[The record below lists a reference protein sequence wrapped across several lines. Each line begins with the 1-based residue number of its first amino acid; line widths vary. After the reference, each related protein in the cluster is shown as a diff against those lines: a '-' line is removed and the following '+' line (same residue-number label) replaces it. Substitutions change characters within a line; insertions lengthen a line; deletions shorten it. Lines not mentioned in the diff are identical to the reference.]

1 MESTMTKSTFT
12 TVFTQFLNSYWGAF
26 HEALEAQ
33 SVTPGRLAESLFK
46 ALKSEHFTFEA
57 IYAGRAKGA
66 LDRLG
71 QIWRELEARRYQSP
85 DPGLTH
91 DEITEARKLFEEIYS
106 SLVREGQKY
115 PALRKTI
122 LKRAP
127 HSTPREPLRAD
138 AAR

>member
-1 MESTMTKSTFT
+1 MTKSTFT
-12 TVFTQFLNSYWGAF
+12 TVFSQFLNSYWGAF

-33 SVTPGRLAESLFK
+33 SVTPSRLAGSLFK
-46 ALKSEHFTFEA
+46 ALQSEHRTFEA
-57 IYAGRAKGA
+57 MYAGRAKGA

-71 QIWRELEARRYQSP
+71 HIWRELEARRYQSP

-106 SLVREGQKY
+106 SLVREGHKF

-122 LKRAP
+122 LKHAP
-127 HSTPREPLRAD
+127 HSTPKEPLRFD